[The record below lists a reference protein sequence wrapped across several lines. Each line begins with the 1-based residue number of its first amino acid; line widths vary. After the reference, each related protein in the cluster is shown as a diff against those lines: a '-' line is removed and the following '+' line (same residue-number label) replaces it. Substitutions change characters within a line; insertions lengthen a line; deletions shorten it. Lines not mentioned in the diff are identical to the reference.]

1 MRNLGIV
8 LAVVGLIMVLITGFN
23 FVTKKKVVD
32 IGNIEINK
40 DENHSIQWS
49 PVIGVILLVGG
60 VVIFATNKGR

>member
-1 MRNLGIV
+1 MKNIGIV

-32 IGNIEINK
+32 IGNIEISK

-60 VVIFATNKGR
+60 IVIFATNKGR